1 MSEVMLSIIVP
12 VYNHEKYIE
21 QTLDSI
27 LMQKTSYSYEVLVGE
42 DCSTDG
48 TRKVLQEYEKRH
60 PGKLTVFYRKK
71 NLSTAKYWNWADL
84 MRRTRGKY
92 LITLEG
98 DDFWTSDTKIQEQ
111 IDFLETHPEYVAV
124 SHNCVVVDQDG
135 LPNGEVYPECKSSH
149 YTLCHY
155 MFEILPGQLTTL
167 MCRNFEQQDIFDKT
181 VIEGHVSPGDRILY
195 FALATNGR
203 IYCMQKIMSAYRHVI
218 HGGSSYSANVRY
230 SFAAEEAWDRVLMEF
245 AKKQGSFKGV
255 LVAEVLYISAI
266 FHGLKARVLTW
277 REARPLLGKLKYP
290 VTAFFIGAIRH
301 MYLQSP
307 MSPFRHFVIK

>member
-1 MSEVMLSIIVP
+1 MSEIMLSIIVP

-60 PGKLTVFYRKK
+60 PGKLTVFYREK

-124 SHNCVVVDQDG
+124 AHNCVVVDQNG
-135 LPNGEVYPECKSSH
+135 QPNGEIYPECKDNH
-149 YTLCHY
+149 YTLWHY
-155 MFEILPGQLTTL
+155 MFEILPGQLTTV
-167 MCRNFEQQDIFDKT
+167 MCRNFERQEIFDT
-181 VIEGHVSPGDRILY
+181 ALIESHISPGDRVLY
-195 FALATNGR
+195 FSLAVNGR
-203 IYCMQKIMSAYRHVI
+203 IYCMQKVMSAYRHVI

-230 SFAAEEAWDRVLMEF
+230 SFEAAEAWDHALMDF
-245 AKKQGSFKGV
+245 AKKGKSFKGV
-255 LVAEVLYISAI
+255 LVTEVLYISVI
-266 FHGLKARVLTW
+266 FHGLKVRVLPW
-277 REARPLLGKLKYP
+277 QEARQLLKNLKHPVLAFLLGAVRVL
-290 VTAFFIGAIRH
+290 
-301 MYLQSP
+301 YLRSP
-307 MSPFRHFVIK
+307 KSPFRRFATK